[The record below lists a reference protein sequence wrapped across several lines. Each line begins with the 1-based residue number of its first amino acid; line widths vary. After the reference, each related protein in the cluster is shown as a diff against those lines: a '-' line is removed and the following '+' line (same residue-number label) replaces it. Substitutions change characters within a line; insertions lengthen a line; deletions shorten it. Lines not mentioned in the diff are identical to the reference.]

1 MEAEAA
7 LFWRLSRNLAALR
20 IVAKTEVGQDKIA
33 ETVDDL
39 EVMSLCSEWPTLRA
53 RAASVL
59 AADEARRAV
68 G

>member
-20 IVAKTEVGQDKIA
+20 IVAETGLGQAKIA

-39 EVMSLCSEWPTLRA
+39 EVMSLYSEWPALRA

-59 AADEARRAV
+59 VADGARRAV